1 MTSLLVLKKLPSL
14 TSGHDSC
21 LLYLGFLSWAG
32 TTFHDQLVKGSV
44 CQALH
49 AAVRFEINFIIPLQ
63 LLESRFIIMCLFE
76 KPSMNNIAL
85 HLFISGI

>member
-1 MTSLLVLKKLPSL
+1 MTSALKKVPTL